1 MDTIGSRIAH
11 IRKKTE
17 LNQKEFAA
25 RLGISQG
32 NLSDMENNKYSP
44 SAATLLSVIRCFNV
58 SIDWLLTGDGPVTI
72 QVKKESELKEETD
85 SLTEK
90 EIELLSVFEQIPE
103 EQKDLVINILK
114 PFIKEGAAVKENIEI
129 PDRIRRKRKPVL
141 NKKGSS
147 YSSTGTTDRYASRM
161 NA

>member
-1 MDTIGSRIAH
+1 MVDTIGSRIAY
-11 IRKKTE
+11 IRKKSE

-58 SIDWLLTGDGPVTI
+58 SIDWLLTGDGPVII
-72 QVKKESELKEETD
+72 QVKKELEEELE

-90 EIELLSVFEQIPE
+90 EIELLTIFEQIPD
-103 EQKDLVINILK
+103 EQKDLAINVLK
-114 PFIKEGAAVKENIEI
+114 PFIKEGATTKEHIEI
-129 PDRIRRKRKPVL
+129 PDRIRKKRKPVL